1 MHPPPF
7 RLFKLHNMRDIQI
20 NLCKMPYVKLYFGA
34 QKLGNNLT
42 QEDDFLIVFSD
53 TVYAI

>member
-7 RLFKLHNMRDIQI
+7 RLFKLHNMRDIRI